1 MANWMELFDSG
12 MDPINPYRLVNE
24 INKAVDH
31 ETTIV
36 SHDAGHPRDQIMPF
50 YTDGEGST

>member
-1 MANWMELFDSG
+1 MELFDSG
-12 MDPINPYRLVNE
+12 MDPFNPYRLVNE